1 MAHVAAPPTA
11 VHHVWLR
18 TTSRTDKVQ
27 STKQEISTI
36 IFQKIGYLVL
46 STTVPYARYCKHTT
60 VCGGSLFIFFP
71 VLSFSNFT
79 FLQVDRRLGG
89 NGRFLSTKS
98 TVVASERYHSWYSSL
113 RAIISLVEK
122 HFRQCKAVF
131 AFWLNLLVDFIDL
144 T

>member
-71 VLSFSNFT
+71 VLSFSHFT

-89 NGRFLSTKS
+89 NGRFLSTTS
-98 TVVASERYHSWYSSL
+98 TVVASERYHTPGTV
-113 RAIISLVEK
+113 ACV
-122 HFRQCKAVF
+122 
-131 AFWLNLLVDFIDL
+131 LLFHWWRNIPDSARPFLLSD
-144 T
+144 